1 MAHPNKP
8 KLTGWETKLMHY
20 IWDRGH
26 ATADE
31 IREALRAEG
40 LKRSDSAIRKILR
53 GMEEKGAI
61 SHTVENRTFIYTSNL
76 KRHQV
81 QGELIRYLSAL
92 LFQGSVV
99 SLALRALDESDLSPE
114 VIAEL
119 RQKLN
124 EAE

>member
-26 ATADE
+26 ATADD

-53 GMEEKGAI
+53 GMEDKGAI
-61 SHTVENRTFIYTSNL
+61 SHTVEHRTFIYTSNL

-92 LFQGSVV
+92 LFQGSAV

-114 VIAEL
+114 V
-119 RQKLN
+119 
-124 EAE
+124 